1 MKSEKHHCLN
11 CGYEIN
17 DDFEFCPNC
26 GQKIEE
32 KLTIGVLFYNT
43 ISNYFSFDA
52 RFLKSFVPLIFRPG
66 YLPAKFLE
74 GKRLLYLHPAQM
86 YLFISVIFFFIFS
99 FSVREQVQAVNKAVL
114 EATNSEK
121 ISNTKIQVNK
131 SNDSIF
137 KQNISNALKA
147 NQKQLNI
154 PDKDLEAIDSIMK
167 NDGTNR
173 TTSNWFPN
181 YTEGKLDSLIALN
194 KTDAELYAYMGMQA
208 EATYMQRRVYT
219 QLLKFHKTRDGGT
232 ILQTFYDSIPIVLFF
247 LLPLFA
253 LFLKILYFKR
263 ASYPHH
269 LVFSFYYFAFVF
281 AILSIFTILNL
292 NWNIYE
298 FVNTILILS
307 LFVYLYLAMKRF
319 YGQGAFLTFFKF
331 GVLSFSFLLFIAPIT
346 ALFLVFFAF
355 LFY

>member
-1 MKSEKHHCLN
+1 MKSEQHHCLN
-11 CGYEIN
+11 CGYELE
-17 DDFEFCPNC
+17 DDFEFCPHC
-26 GQKIEE
+26 GQKTED

-99 FSVREQVQAVNKAVL
+99 FSVREQVQAVNKAVQK
-114 EATNSEK
+114 ATLLDSPDKAVKKFSVELDTLQTQK
-121 ISNTKIQVNK
+121 IASV
-131 SNDSIF
+131 
-137 KQNISNALKA
+137 LKE

-154 PDKDLEAIDSIMK
+154 PDEDLKEIDSVLK
-167 NDGTNR
+167 GNNAR
-173 TTSNWFPN
+173 VVSSNGFPR
-181 YTEGKLDSLIALN
+181 YRERELDSLISLN
-194 KTDAELYAYMGMQA
+194 KTDDEIYAFMGLKSD
-208 EATYMQRRVYT
+208 ATYLTRRLFK
-219 QLLKFHKTRDGGT
+219 QLLKFHKTKDGGT

-253 LFLKILYFKR
+253 LFLKILYFNKGT
-263 ASYPHH
+263 YPHH

-281 AILSIFTILNL
+281 AVLSIFTILNL
-292 NWNIYE
+292 NWEIYE
-298 FVNTILILS
+298 LVNTLFILA
-307 LFVYLYLAMKRF
+307 LFVYLFLAMKRF
-319 YGQGAFLTFFKF
+319 YRQGVFLTIFKF
-331 GVLSFSFLLFIAPIT
+331 GVLSFSFLLFITPIT
-346 ALFLVFFAF
+346 AIFLIFYAL

>member
-1 MKSEKHHCLN
+1 MKSEQHHCLN
-11 CGYEIN
+11 CGYELE
-17 DDFEFCPNC
+17 DDFEFCPHC
-26 GQKIEE
+26 GQKTED

-99 FSVREQVQAVNKAVL
+99 FSVRDQVQAINKAVQK
-114 EATNSEK
+114 ATVLDSPDKVGKKFSVELDTLQTQK
-121 ISNTKIQVNK
+121 IASV
-131 SNDSIF
+131 
-137 KQNISNALKA
+137 LKE

-154 PDKDLEAIDSIMK
+154 PDKDLKEIDSVLK
-167 NDGTNR
+167 GNKTR
-173 TTSNWFPN
+173 VVSSNGFPRYN
-181 YTEGKLDSLIALN
+181 ERELDSLIALN
-194 KTDAELYAYMGMQA
+194 KTDDEIYAFMGLKSN
-208 EATYMQRRVYT
+208 ATYMTRRLFK
-219 QLLKFHKTRDGGT
+219 QLLRFHKTKDGGT

-253 LFLKILYFKR
+253 LFLKILYFNKGT
-263 ASYPHH
+263 YPHH

-292 NWNIYE
+292 NWEVYQL
-298 FVNTILILS
+298 VNTLLILS
-307 LFVYLYLAMKRF
+307 LFVYLFLAMKRF
-319 YGQGAFLTFFKF
+319 YRQGVFLTIFKF
-331 GVLSFSFLLFIAPIT
+331 GVLSFSFLLFITPIT
-346 ALFLVFFAF
+346 AIFLIFYAL